1 MRKTEAET
9 ETAGETAAAESTAGS
24 GAETESSGEETG
36 EETVSI
42 SLRTSLRGL
51 LAILG
56 AAVCLSGAGLWL
68 NRRVRIRR
76 RRKQFARKNRNQAVL
91 AVYSYM
97 AELRGLM
104 EEPDGTEAPDATEAP
119 GGTEAPD
126 GTETPGGTEEEW
138 KRFEEIAL
146 KARFSRHPSTREE
159 LRVLLAGAGRYRRA
173 AEQQLKG
180 MKKLYARYVR
190 GLF

>member
-1 MRKTEAET
+1 M
-9 ETAGETAAAESTAGS
+9 
-24 GAETESSGEETG
+24 
-36 EETVSI
+36 
-42 SLRTSLRGL
+42 
-51 LAILG
+51 
-56 AAVCLSGAGLWL
+56 
-68 NRRVRIRR
+68 
-76 RRKQFARKNRNQAVL
+76 
-91 AVYSYM
+91 YSYM

-159 LRVLLAGAGRYRRA
+159 LRVLLAARAGTGGR
-173 AEQQLKG
+173 LSSS
-180 MKKLYARYVR
+180 
-190 GLF
+190 